1 MRFSYLTI
9 LFLIYSISGYC
20 QSLHPYFP
28 SRLIYQVLTPQV
40 IRDNNV
46 KTVKIYDH
54 WYDRTDFKYIV
65 SFNPKGVMRNYV
77 YVFDHGIFA
86 FISKHFRVD
95 PFDTIFYNRTK
106 IKTISKKNS
115 SISID
120 YDQNGKIKVVS
131 YQYNSPILCCA
142 VICISIEYNTDR
154 TIKDD
159 VLNTTSEFIKS
170 TYNYEDK
177 LITNVNSVII
187 KKNDD
192 KPYAKDTIYENY
204 KINYYPSGLLK
215 SIVSSSDSSRYFSYN
230 YEFRK

>member
-1 MRFSYLTI
+1 MRSSYLTI
-9 LFLIYSISGYC
+9 LFIIYSISGYC
-20 QSLHPYFP
+20 QSIHPYFP

-65 SFNPKGVMRNYV
+65 SFNKKGVMRNYV
-77 YVFDHGIFA
+77 YVFFH
-86 FISKHFRVD
+86 STPVSMTKHFKVD

-115 SISID
+115 SLSID
-120 YDQNGKIKVVS
+120 YDQNGKIKVVG
-131 YQYNSPILCCA
+131 YHYNSPIMCCA
-142 VICISIEYNTDR
+142 ILSISIEYNTDG

-170 TYNYEDK
+170 IYNYEDK
-177 LITNVNSVII
+177 LITNANSVII

-192 KPYAKDTIYENY
+192 QSYAKDTIYENY

-215 SIVSSSDSSRYFSYN
+215 SIVRSSDSSRYFYYN
-230 YEFRK
+230 YEFKK